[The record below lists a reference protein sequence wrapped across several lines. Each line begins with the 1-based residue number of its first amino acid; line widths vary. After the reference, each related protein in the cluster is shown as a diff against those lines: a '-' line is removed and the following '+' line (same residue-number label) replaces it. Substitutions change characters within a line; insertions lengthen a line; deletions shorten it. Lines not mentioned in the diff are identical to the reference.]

1 MSRRPSIDTISTYQT
16 RDYRYGYAS
25 QNGSFYS
32 GSVGSQEL
40 IDMYG
45 DEDSVFTDDRWAGV
59 HHHLI
64 TIELLHIRKCWIS
77 IYLTITFLVTPRA

>member
-1 MSRRPSIDTISTYQT
+1 MTRRPSIDTISTYQT

-59 HHHLI
+59 HHLLI

-77 IYLTITFLVTPRA
+77 IYLTITFLVTPRV